1 MEKTKKTR
9 AIPVPTRTTEEFWE
23 GIRAGKLLL
32 QYDPDEMSWQFYPR
46 AGSLMTGKRNIEWR
60 EATGRGTVY
69 SFTETY
75 VPIAGFEDRVPY
87 FIAMVDLEEG
97 VRILANLINV
107 EAKEVTVGMPVKV
120 AFEEITKD
128 ANYFCFEPA

>member
-1 MEKTKKTR
+1 
-9 AIPVPTRTTEEFWE
+9 
-23 GIRAGKLLL
+23 
-32 QYDPDEMSWQFYPR
+32 
-46 AGSLMTGKRNIEWR
+46 MTGKRNIEWR

-107 EAKEVTVGMPVKV
+107 DAKEVTVGMPVKV
-120 AFEEITKD
+120 AFEEIAKD